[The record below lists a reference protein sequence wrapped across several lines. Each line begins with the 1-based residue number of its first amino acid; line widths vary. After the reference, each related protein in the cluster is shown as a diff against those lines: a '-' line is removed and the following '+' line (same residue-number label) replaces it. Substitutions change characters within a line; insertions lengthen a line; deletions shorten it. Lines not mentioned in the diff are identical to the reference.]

1 MNDLKV
7 PERQDPY
14 LQALMETDQRT
25 LPERVKLAGAAL
37 LFRLKTIQRN
47 LDQQMERQAIEDALN
62 GLIVLKV
69 ETANMKSSRSQ
80 SFDPNHLH
88 VN

>member
-62 GLIVLKV
+62 GLIVLKLKPL
-69 ETANMKSSRSQ
+69 T
-80 SFDPNHLH
+80 
-88 VN
+88 